1 MHTANKQRI
10 TGEDCSVVA
19 ILEEV
24 ANAVL
29 SVARCVQSLDLDAFT
44 YSKCFAMAR
53 RLVDFG
59 AILATDNGDRIGL
72 ELETVLAMT
81 CMVNWT
87 YAPFLHYL
95 RHDRGGCTA

>member
-1 MHTANKQRI
+1 MHTANEQRI

-72 ELETVLAMT
+72 ELGTVLKVACVMS
-81 CMVNWT
+81 
-87 YAPFLHYL
+87 
-95 RHDRGGCTA
+95 